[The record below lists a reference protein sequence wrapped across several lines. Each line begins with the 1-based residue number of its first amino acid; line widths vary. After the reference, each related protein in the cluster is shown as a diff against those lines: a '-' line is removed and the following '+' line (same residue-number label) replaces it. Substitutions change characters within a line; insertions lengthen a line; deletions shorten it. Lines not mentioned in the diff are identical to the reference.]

1 MHDSARRS
9 LWRVAL
15 ALVLSLAFVWT
26 SVWTST
32 GAWAGGVMRLESA
45 QLVRQDGALLLN
57 AQFRVELPKKAV
69 EALRRGVT
77 LSFSQEFEL
86 FQKRDW
92 WLDENLIAEQ
102 RHLQLSYRP
111 GADKYRLLLGSEP
124 QDFDTQE
131 AALHALGAISEWSVG
146 RKAVPPGKDYEA
158 RLRLRLETNRL
169 PQTLQLTNLF
179 GSGLDIDSG
188 WQAWKPGL

>member
-15 ALVLSLAFVWT
+15 AFVLSLAFVWT
-26 SVWTST
+26 S
-32 GAWAGGVMRLESA
+32 AWAGGVVRLDSQ

-77 LSFSQEFEL
+77 LSFIQEFEL

-102 RHLQLSYRP
+102 RHLQLSYRS
-111 GADKYRLLLGSEP
+111 GADKYRLVLGEEP

-146 RKAVPPGKDYEA
+146 RKVLSSGKDYEA

-179 GSGLDIDSG
+179 GPGLDLDSG